1 MDSFKPCRSITQT
14 ERYLLS
20 FDPQDCFDYK
30 WLKSKVSGFRPRK
43 KVSGLYKWK
52 GEVQKI
58 SSVSCLNHAGKNLA
72 PKCPIF
78 STLIFQGQ
86 LYLRQDFL
94 QLAIPRDSRWL
105 STSKKM
111 PLHLHQNSE
120 VQFSLAGLGSH
131 ALPWTN
137 HNLEGAVLSLARPVS
152 QAHLK
157 QQWWHQSHRSH
168 KETNTAITARR
179 GAACTADANSSCW
192 GVHGS
197 ATCAVTWGPALR
209 RAPAWFKAALSP
221 VWNSS
226 QFLKEGPFRVCDC
239 TFFFHFPLDPTN
251 YAANPAATRLCVL
264 GSLPQTLRHN
274 PLRDKETQGTF
285 GKKLALACVGWNL

>member
-58 SSVSCLNHAGKNLA
+58 SSVSCLNDAGKNLS

-78 STLIFQGQ
+78 WTLIFQGQ

-94 QLAIPRDSRWL
+94 QLAIPRDSRLTSWWL
-105 STSKKM
+105 NTSKKI

-120 VQFSLAGLGSH
+120 VQFSLVGLGSH

-137 HNLEGAVLSLARPVS
+137 HNLEDAVLSLARPVS
-152 QAHLK
+152 
-157 QQWWHQSHRSH
+157 
-168 KETNTAITARR
+168 
-179 GAACTADANSSCW
+179 
-192 GVHGS
+192 
-197 ATCAVTWGPALR
+197 
-209 RAPAWFKAALSP
+209 
-221 VWNSS
+221 
-226 QFLKEGPFRVCDC
+226 
-239 TFFFHFPLDPTN
+239 
-251 YAANPAATRLCVL
+251 
-264 GSLPQTLRHN
+264 
-274 PLRDKETQGTF
+274 
-285 GKKLALACVGWNL
+285 